1 VLLTSIA
8 IGVERFD
15 VRDEHSANFASI
27 TQLVFLLMILQHG
40 GESPEDIARAS
51 LHEVQ
56 IHGPK
61 IIMLPRQRISQE
73 GLGVGVDKAEN
84 ARKKFTIICYSAG
97 TRENWRPVRSNG

>member
-1 VLLTSIA
+1 MLLTSIA

-51 LHEVQ
+51 LHEVDK
-56 IHGPK
+56 HGPK
-61 IIMLPRQRISQE
+61 IRTLPERIKLST
-73 GLGVGVDKAEN
+73 N
-84 ARKKFTIICYSAG
+84 TSR
-97 TRENWRPVRSNG
+97 